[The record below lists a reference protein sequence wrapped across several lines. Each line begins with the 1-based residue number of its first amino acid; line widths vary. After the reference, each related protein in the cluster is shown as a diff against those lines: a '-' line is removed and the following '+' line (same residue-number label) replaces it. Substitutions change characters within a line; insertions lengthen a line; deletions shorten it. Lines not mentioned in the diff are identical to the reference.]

1 MTYWMCEKCSFV
13 IESPKP
19 PDPCPNCQVKC
30 AFNDVTC
37 YTPDCG
43 GLGTLDSRLVAQ
55 RVMKK
60 EKPGKVMHFSDLVR
74 GRTSEGR
81 EKHIPGIELIKGQ
94 GKMGKDLVEI
104 VVGRESPHPNT
115 AEHYVVWIQAS
126 ALKKT
131 AASWTW
137 EERYSSPKKA
147 SLFMHSRSIHP
158 SINTSSPSATAPST
172 ASGNSTWSYNAGAG

>member
-19 PDPCPNCQVKC
+19 PDPCPSCRIKC

-43 GLGTLDSRLVAQ
+43 GAGMLDSRLVAQ

-60 EKPGKVMHFSDLVR
+60 EKPGKVVHFSDLAR
-74 GRTSEGR
+74 GRTSEGK
-81 EKHIPGIELIKGQ
+81 EKHIPSIELIRGQ

-104 VVGRESPHPNT
+104 TVGREASHPNT
-115 AEHYVVWIQAS
+115 VDHYIVWIQAFGV
-126 ALKKT
+126 KKDGHILDLGREVFKPEKGRPVYAFEIESSEFKHLFSFSYCT
-131 AASWTW
+131 QHGVW
-137 EERYSSPKKA
+137 EQHLE
-147 SLFMHSRSIHP
+147 M
-158 SINTSSPSATAPST
+158 
-172 ASGNSTWSYNAGAG
+172 